1 MEKPATLRCLAG
13 GQPKPTVYWWRGTN
27 MLPYKTDR
35 YEVTREF
42 SLVFEKVE
50 LHDLGPYVCQAY
62 NSIGKPV
69 SIQITLKVRGPVH
82 VRNEDDRKFLQYV
95 DSEPIKAPST
105 TPRQNIS
112 YPYRP
117 TSLPTQTRPTPIQ
130 RVIPQ
135 TMQPRIPQTQPRISK
150 FDLSFLQQKLTAS
163 IFNTNCMEFYLILLS
178 RNLTN

>member
-1 MEKPATLRCLAG
+1 MANLLQPATLRCLAG

-27 MLPYKTDR
+27 MLPYKSDR
-35 YEVTREF
+35 FEMTREF

-69 SIQITLKVRGPVH
+69 SIQITLKARGSVQI
-82 VRNEDDRKFLQYV
+82 RSEEDRKFMQYIES
-95 DSEPIKAPST
+95 DLPKAPST

-117 TSLPTQTRPTPIQ
+117 TSLPTQTRPP
-130 RVIPQ
+130 RVQVAI
-135 TMQPRIPQTQPRISK
+135 TRTPQTQPRISK
-150 FDLSFLQQKLTAS
+150 FV
-163 IFNTNCMEFYLILLS
+163 YLF
-178 RNLTN
+178 

>member
-1 MEKPATLRCLAG
+1 
-13 GQPKPTVYWWRGTN
+13 

-150 FDLSFLQQKLTAS
+150 FDLSFLQY
-163 IFNTNCMEFYLILLS
+163 N
-178 RNLTN
+178 

>member
-1 MEKPATLRCLAG
+1 MEQPATLRCLAG

-35 YEVTREF
+35 FEVTREF

-82 VRNEDDRKFLQYV
+82 VRNEEDRKYLQYV
-95 DSEPIKAPST
+95 DSEPLRAPVT
-105 TPRQNIS
+105 TPRQIS

-117 TSLPTQTRPTPIQ
+117 TSLPTRTRPPPPQVLVPRVPTQTRA
-130 RVIPQ
+130 PQ
-135 TMQPRIPQTQPRISK
+135 AIPRISK
-150 FDLSFLQQKLTAS
+150 F
-163 IFNTNCMEFYLILLS
+163 
-178 RNLTN
+178 